1 MQAADQAEAIA
12 SASPLSYPV
21 VADQLPPQIADIL
34 R

>member
-1 MQAADQAEAIA
+1 MQAGDPAEAIA

-21 VADQLPPQIADIL
+21 VADELPLLIADIL